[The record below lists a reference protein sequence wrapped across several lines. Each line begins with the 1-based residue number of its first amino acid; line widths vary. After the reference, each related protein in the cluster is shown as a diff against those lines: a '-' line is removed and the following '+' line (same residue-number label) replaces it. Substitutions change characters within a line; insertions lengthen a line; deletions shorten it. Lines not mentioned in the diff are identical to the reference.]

1 MAIDI
6 ARWQFSM
13 ADYISMYDAGILRED
28 DRFELV
34 DGSAGTFG

>member
-13 ADYISMYDAGILRED
+13 ADYTSMHEAGILRED
-28 DRFELV
+28 DWVELV
-34 DGSAGTFG
+34 DGSVGTFG